1 MSNQEQVSVRKK
13 KADLWEKAIV
23 TSFRDLQWKN
33 LKDRVF
39 CPPSNL
45 ELGGNIERAF
55 GDSFAIAGESVF
67 LLEMKSTESQIP
79 DEWSGGEKLSLASLR
94 KKLEGARGKKFS
106 EISSMLHTS
115 LRAHHFLYWS
125 EDSSGFGPEVW
136 PGALVISPY
145 LSEVSLRR
153 MGVNFPELSAFVS
166 ASTLAVWDVVGDPP
180 KAVRSSFANRIF
192 EDKVALVS
200 TMATSKKT
208 SEYVKF
214 SLGVAPCVM
223 QEYIEWLLSE
233 QQEQDLPINA
243 LLVSRN
249 GNLCRH
255 VSHVSE
261 LREILSAII
270 DNKVRMNLVAR
281 CNVEAERLEVLTGVT
296 VIDDGEYEK
305 KSDPEFRNRI
315 AY

>member
-1 MSNQEQVSVRKK
+1 
-13 KADLWEKAIV
+13 
-23 TSFRDLQWKN
+23 
-33 LKDRVF
+33 
-39 CPPSNL
+39 
-45 ELGGNIERAF
+45 
-55 GDSFAIAGESVF
+55 
-67 LLEMKSTESQIP
+67 
-79 DEWSGGEKLSLASLR
+79 
-94 KKLEGARGKKFS
+94 
-106 EISSMLHTS
+106 
-115 LRAHHFLYWS
+115 
-125 EDSSGFGPEVW
+125 
-136 PGALVISPY
+136 
-145 LSEVSLRR
+145 
-153 MGVNFPELSAFVS
+153 
-166 ASTLAVWDVVGDPP
+166 
-180 KAVRSSFANRIF
+180 
-192 EDKVALVS
+192 
-200 TMATSKKT
+200 MATSKET
-208 SEYVKF
+208 SDYVKF

-270 DNKVRMNLVAR
+270 DNKVQMNLVAR